1 MKSKKM
7 KALNIYNDMKLLPPI
22 YWLLLTLCPVFTS
35 GNPSDPINNFE
46 IEKQRRSELALI
58 EDIIKIPNIDEQM
71 AKLNELINNYEIKKQ
86 RRPDIFPNID
96 KQIAKFKELKNNYE
110 IEKQRRRDNIPKRD
124 EQMAMLR
131 IEREIIQN
139 LQVARNANPALSRSS
154 KSTPTEFKSELFKS
168 GKLIYAD
175 DFNGAINKEFWGQP
189 KGKKIKDGILTVGP
203 LFKSKEE
210 AMKVLKRDHHL
221 GLEPV
226 AHINRIP
233 EKFVMHLR
241 YQFAKPELT
250 PGRPSFQ
257 IGHHMIN
264 LGIVKDGGHRVKLP
278 DGPSFFEPES
288 DMALNK
294 WIDLVIEYE
303 LGKIRVLVNGHG
315 NTYEHEKV
323 TIINP
328 KDKLGPRFTFKGGPE
343 CEILFDYVRLWD
355 CTE

>member
-1 MKSKKM
+1 MKS
-7 KALNIYNDMKLLPPI
+7 LPSIYCLLS
-22 YWLLLTLCPVFTS
+22 TLCPIFAS
-35 GNPSDPINNFE
+35 ENPTDPINKFE
-46 IEKQRRSELALI
+46 IEKQRRSELSLI
-58 EDIIKIPNIDEQM
+58 DDRG
-71 AKLNELINNYEIKKQ
+71 A
-86 RRPDIFPNID
+86 
-96 KQIAKFKELKNNYE
+96 
-110 IEKQRRRDNIPKRD
+110 
-124 EQMAMLR
+124 
-131 IEREIIQN
+131 
-139 LQVARNANPALSRSS
+139 SS
-154 KSTPTEFKSELFKS
+154 KSAPTEFKPELLKSGKLISIDDALSLLDDSRASNKSAPTEFKSEFFKS
-168 GKLIYAD
+168 GKLIYSD

-210 AMKVLKRDHHL
+210 AMKALKRDHHL

-226 AHINRIP
+226 VHINRIP

>member
-1 MKSKKM
+1 
-7 KALNIYNDMKLLPPI
+7 MKLLPPI
-22 YWLLLTLCPVFTS
+22 YCLLFTLCPVFAS
-35 GNPSDPINNFE
+35 EHPSDPINNYE
-46 IEKQRRSELALI
+46 IEKQRRSELSLLNDVPNIEEQKANLKALRNYFAI
-58 EDIIKIPNIDEQM
+58 EKRRRSELSLLNDLSGAGNFVSSLELSLLNDVPNIPDIDEQI
-71 AKLNELINNYEIKKQ
+71 AKLNES
-86 RRPDIFPNID
+86 
-96 KQIAKFKELKNNYE
+96 
-110 IEKQRRRDNIPKRD
+110 
-124 EQMAMLR
+124 R
-131 IEREIIQN
+131 IILQN
-139 LQVARNANPALSRSS
+139 LQIARKANPALSRSS

-355 CTE
+355 CTD

>member
-1 MKSKKM
+1 
-7 KALNIYNDMKLLPPI
+7 MKLLPPI
-22 YWLLLTLCPVFTS
+22 YCLLFTLCPVFAS
-35 GNPSDPINNFE
+35 EHPSDPINNYE
-46 IEKQRRSELALI
+46 IEKQRRSELSLI
-58 EDIIKIPNIDEQM
+58 DDRG
-71 AKLNELINNYEIKKQ
+71 A
-86 RRPDIFPNID
+86 
-96 KQIAKFKELKNNYE
+96 
-110 IEKQRRRDNIPKRD
+110 
-124 EQMAMLR
+124 
-131 IEREIIQN
+131 
-139 LQVARNANPALSRSS
+139 SS
-154 KSTPTEFKSELFKS
+154 FKSELFKS
-168 GKLIYAD
+168 GKLIYFD
-175 DFNGAINKEFWGQP
+175 DFNFALNKEFWGQP

-226 AHINRIP
+226 VHINRIP

-294 WIDLVIEYE
+294 WIDLVVEYE

-355 CTE
+355 CTD

>member
-1 MKSKKM
+1 
-7 KALNIYNDMKLLPPI
+7 MKLLPPI
-22 YWLLLTLCPVFTS
+22 YCLLFTLCPVFAS
-35 GNPSDPINNFE
+35 EHPFDPINNYE
-46 IEKQRRSELALI
+46 IEKQRRSELSLLNDVPNIEEQKANLKALRNYFAI
-58 EDIIKIPNIDEQM
+58 EKRRRSELSLLNDLSGAGNFVSSLELSLLNDVPNIPDIDEQI
-71 AKLNELINNYEIKKQ
+71 AKLNES
-86 RRPDIFPNID
+86 
-96 KQIAKFKELKNNYE
+96 
-110 IEKQRRRDNIPKRD
+110 
-124 EQMAMLR
+124 R
-131 IEREIIQN
+131 IILQN
-139 LQVARNANPALSRSS
+139 LQIARKVNPALAGSN

-175 DFNGAINKEFWGQP
+175 DFNGAINKDFWGQP

-328 KDKLGPRFTFKGGPE
+328 KDKLGPRFSFKGGPE

>member
-1 MKSKKM
+1 
-7 KALNIYNDMKLLPPI
+7 MKLLPPI
-22 YWLLLTLCPVFTS
+22 YCLLFTLCPVFAS
-35 GNPSDPINNFE
+35 EHPSDPINNYE
-46 IEKQRRSELALI
+46 IEKQRRSELSLLNDVPNIEKQKAMLFALRNSFEI
-58 EDIIKIPNIDEQM
+58 EKRRRSELFLLNDLSGAGNFLSSLELSHLNDVPNIDQEM
-71 AKLNELINNYEIKKQ
+71 AEM
-86 RRPDIFPNID
+86 
-96 KQIAKFKELKNNYE
+96 KEL
-110 IEKQRRRDNIPKRD
+110 
-124 EQMAMLR
+124 R
-131 IEREIIQN
+131 IRLQN
-139 LQVARNANPALSRSS
+139 LQVAINAYPALSGSN
-154 KSTPTEFKSELFKS
+154 KSTPIEFKSELFKS
-168 GKLIYAD
+168 GKLIYSD
-175 DFNGAINKEFWGQP
+175 DFNGAVNKEFWGQP

-210 AMKVLKRDHHL
+210 AMKALKRDHHL

-278 DGPSFFEPES
+278 DGPSFFEPIS

-328 KDKLGPRFTFKGGPE
+328 KANGNHRFTFKGGPE

-355 CTE
+355 CAD

>member
-1 MKSKKM
+1 
-7 KALNIYNDMKLLPPI
+7 MKLLPPI
-22 YWLLLTLCPVFTS
+22 YCLLFTLCPVFAS
-35 GNPSDPINNFE
+35 EHPSDPINNYE
-46 IEKQRRSELALI
+46 IEKQRRSELSLLN
-58 EDIIKIPNIDEQM
+58 DLPNFDEQM
-71 AKLNELINNYEIKKQ
+71 AKLKEIINY
-86 RRPDIFPNID
+86 
-96 KQIAKFKELKNNYE
+96 YE
-110 IEKQRRRDNIPKRD
+110 IEKQRRPDNIHNID
-124 EQMAMLR
+124 EQIAKLNELR
-131 IEREIIQN
+131 IRTQN
-139 LQVARNANPALSRSS
+139 LQVALYGSN

-168 GKLIYAD
+168 GKLIYSD
-175 DFNGAINKEFWGQP
+175 DFNGAVNKEFWGQP

-203 LFKSKEE
+203 LFKSREE
-210 AMKVLKRDHHL
+210 AMKVPKRDHHL

-328 KDKLGPRFTFKGGPE
+328 KANGNHRFTFKGGAE

-355 CTE
+355 CTD

>member
-1 MKSKKM
+1 
-7 KALNIYNDMKLLPPI
+7 MKLLPPI
-22 YWLLLTLCPVFTS
+22 YCLLFTLCPVFAS
-35 GNPSDPINNFE
+35 EHPSDPI
-46 IEKQRRSELALI
+46 
-58 EDIIKIPNIDEQM
+58 
-71 AKLNELINNYEIKKQ
+71 
-86 RRPDIFPNID
+86 
-96 KQIAKFKELKNNYE
+96 NNYE
-110 IEKQRRRDNIPKRD
+110 IEKQRRSQLSLLNDVPNIEK
-124 EQMAMLR
+124 QKAMLFALRNSFEIEKRRRSELFLLNDLSGAGNFLSSLELSLLNDVPNIDQEMAEMKELR
-131 IEREIIQN
+131 IRLQN
-139 LQVARNANPALSRSS
+139 LQVAINAYPALSGSN
-154 KSTPTEFKSELFKS
+154 KSTPIEFKSELFKS
-168 GKLIYAD
+168 GKLIYSD
-175 DFNGAINKEFWGQP
+175 DFNGAVNKEFWGQP

-210 AMKVLKRDHHL
+210 AMKALKRDHHL

-303 LGKIRVLVNGHG
+303 LGKIRVSVNGHG

-355 CTE
+355 CTD